1 MKKAFDSTHK
11 QSIKKG
17 KETSTSI
24 ADNVKLSARQNI
36 PLRSYSIL
44 TDEATD
50 CSLKEQ
56 LALIFRFLD

>member
-1 MKKAFDSTHK
+1 MEKVFDSTHK

-17 KETSTSI
+17 KDTSTSI
-24 ADNVKLSARQNI
+24 ADTVKLSARQNI
-36 PLRSYSIL
+36 QLRSYLIL
-44 TDEATD
+44 TDEARD

>member
-1 MKKAFDSTHK
+1 MKKVFDSTRK

-24 ADNVKLSARQNI
+24 ADTVKLSARQNI
-36 PLRSYSIL
+36 PLRSYSISA
-44 TDEATD
+44 DEATD

-56 LALIFRFLD
+56 FALVFRFLD